1 MKIYNKSEKIYKNKT
16 KNFIKNYK
24 KYLITKNIFMKTYKI
39 ILEIKALIHFIQEN
53 NKQQIKY

>member
-1 MKIYNKSEKIYKNKT
+1 MKT
-16 KNFIKNYK
+16 FIKNYN

-39 ILEIKALIHFIQEN
+39 ILEIKALIHYTQEN